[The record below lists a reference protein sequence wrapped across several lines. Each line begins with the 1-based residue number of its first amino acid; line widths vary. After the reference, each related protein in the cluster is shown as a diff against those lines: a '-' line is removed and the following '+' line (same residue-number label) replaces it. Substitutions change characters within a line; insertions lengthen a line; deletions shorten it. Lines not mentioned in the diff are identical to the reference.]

1 MSFHVLGPTRVLG
14 PDGTEL
20 NIGPRRQRELLTL
33 LLLRP
38 GIAVPVERLAEDLW
52 HGRPP
57 PGARS
62 TLHAYLSGLRRV
74 LEPGRRAPYR
84 VLTTRDDSYALE
96 LPAGALDAERLRS
109 LAEAGRVARARGAYR
124 SAEELLT
131 RARELGFGEPFADL
145 ADHEAA
151 QPERARLEEEYTGL
165 IEESAECRLALGEHT
180 AVIGDLI
187 ALVRAHPLR
196 ERPRAQ
202 LALALY
208 RSGRQA
214 EALRLLDEG
223 RRACAEELG
232 LDPGPRL
239 RDLQAAILRQDPSLI
254 PTTHTG
260 TATHPCPGHTPIRRH
275 VASGPANRTC
285 AHGRSAYRRR

>member
-74 LEPGRRAPYR
+74 LEPGRRVPYR

-96 LPAGALDAERLRS
+96 LPTGALDAERLRS
-109 LAEAGRVARARGAYR
+109 LTEAGRMASARGSYRRAEELHARARA
-124 SAEELLT
+124 
-131 RARELGFGEPFADL
+131 LGLGEPFADL
-145 ADHEAA
+145 ADHEVA
-151 QPERARLEEEYTGL
+151 QAERARLDEEYTGL
-165 IEESAECRLALGEHT
+165 IEESAQCRLALGEHT

-187 ALVRAHPLR
+187 ALVRTHPLR

-239 RDLQAAILRQDPSLI
+239 RDLQAAILRQDPALI
-254 PTTHTG
+254 PPGRPTTPPPT
-260 TATHPCPGHTPIRRH
+260 CPGHTPTRRPPPT
-275 VASGPANRTC
+275 PANRTC